1 MIFNRYLVVGDSNF
15 SPGDEVPADWDES
28 TIKQFVERG
37 DIKDKEKEQEMLLES
52 IDPETQF
59 LSSVEDLDPEGD
71 GNSTFLDELDDE
83 SEEQEETEQEEDEA
97 DDDEESIAPSRQNK
111 RRSRKK

>member
-15 SPGDEVPADWDES
+15 SPGDEVPADWDEDK
-28 TIKQFVERG
+28 IKQFVERG
-37 DIKDKEKEQEMLLES
+37 DVKDKEKEEEMLLES

-71 GNSTFLDELDDE
+71 ENSASLDELDDE
-83 SEEQEETEQEEDEA
+83 SEEQEEVEPEDET
-97 DDDEESIAPSRQNK
+97 DDDEESIAPSRQTK